1 MNPAVRALVG
11 FVDRRGSAPDRTWLI
26 AIAAAMWGTDGLLRQ
41 PLAGQLPAATVVFW
55 EHLLIVAVLLPFV
68 PSAARA
74 FRAASGRERVA
85 LVLIGAGASAVAT
98 ALFTQAFRYGDPVT
112 PLVLQKLQPVIAV
125 VAAALLLGERMR
137 RGYWLFAVP
146 ALVGAWLMA
155 FPNPL
160 SAAPQAVT
168 AALLAVAAAALWAI
182 GTVLGRMVSV
192 RIASRDVTVLR
203 FAIGLPASAVV
214 LLAQGAPVA
223 VTGAQLGPL
232 VLLALV
238 PGLLGLTL
246 YYIGLRSTAA
256 ARATLAELAF
266 PVTAA
271 LIGVGVLG
279 TRLEPSQWFGL
290 LVVVVSV
297 TALGL
302 RERSPQPLVR
312 VDAAAS
318 S

>member
-1 MNPAVRALVG
+1 
-11 FVDRRGSAPDRTWLI
+11 LI
-26 AIAAAMWGTDGLLRQ
+26 AVAAAMWGTDGLLRQ

-55 EHLLIVAVLLPFV
+55 EHLLIVVVLLPFV
-68 PSAARA
+68 PSAVRA
-74 FRAASGRERVA
+74 FRSASRRERVA
-85 LVLIGAGASAVAT
+85 LLLIGAGASAVAT

-125 VAAALLLGERMR
+125 VAAALLLSERMR
-137 RGYWLFAVP
+137 RGYWMFAVP
-146 ALVGAWLMA
+146 ALVGAWLTA
-155 FPNPL
+155 FADPF

-168 AALLAVAAAALWAI
+168 AALLAVGAAALWAI

-192 RIASRDVTVLR
+192 RISSRDVTVLR

-271 LIGVGVLG
+271 LIGVGLLG
-279 TRLEPSQWFGL
+279 THLEPSQWLGL
-290 LVVVVSV
+290 LVVVASV

-302 RERSPQPLVR
+302 RERSRRPV
-312 VDAAAS
+312 VEVEAAA
-318 S
+318 

>member
-1 MNPAVRALVG
+1 MDPAFRALLG
-11 FVDRRGSAPDRTWLI
+11 GVDRRGSTPDRTWLI
-26 AIAAAMWGTDGLLRQ
+26 AVAAAMWGTDGLLRQ

-55 EHLLIVAVLLPFV
+55 EHLLIVAVLLPFL

-98 ALFTQAFRYGDPVT
+98 ALFTQAFRLGDPVT

-160 SAAPQAVT
+160 SAAPQAIA
-168 AALLAVAAAALWAI
+168 AALLAVGAAALWAI

-203 FAIGLPASAVV
+203 FAIGLPASVLV

-223 VTGAQLGPL
+223 VTAAQLGPL

-271 LIGVGVLG
+271 LIGVGLLG

-290 LVVVVSV
+290 VVVVVSV

-302 RERSPQPLVR
+302 RERSPQPVVR
-312 VDAAAS
+312 VDAAA
-318 S
+318 